1 MVDTA
6 TAPAPSA
13 AGNIAAAIADKASGK
28 APSQV
33 VDSKVPTAIPPGEK
47 VVPQVGP
54 NAGKE
59 VYVVDG
65 KEIYLTPEQA
75 RMYVQKGISFEPK
88 ISQLG
93 RLQQETAAFLDT
105 LSKDPGK
112 VIFNEK
118 FGKPE
123 EVLAKILQSTKVSD
137 GIKAT
142 IGKWYYDNIIVR
154 EQMSPEQR
162 ELEDIKAQNAE
173 FKRQQQEQE
182 EARLSAEND
191 GKVQRAL
198 AEIKAQINEAMKEA
212 GVPID
217 SKIAPQLAR
226 RVAQIM
232 QLGMATG
239 KPVTPKEAMEKVKAE
254 IHEYQ
259 KAYYDVLDEDKL
271 VEQIGKDN
279 AEKIRKFYL
288 KKVKEKE
295 KESPNLKA
303 LPSKRDERK
312 TMTPDE
318 FREYLA
324 DLKKK

>member
-1 MVDTA
+1 
-6 TAPAPSA
+6 
-13 AGNIAAAIADKASGK
+13 
-28 APSQV
+28 
-33 VDSKVPTAIPPGEK
+33 
-47 VVPQVGP
+47 
-54 NAGKE
+54 

-105 LSKDPGK
+105 LQNDPGK

-123 EVLAKILQSTKVSD
+123 EVLAKILNSAKVSD
-137 GIKAT
+137 GIKQT
-142 IGKWYYDNIIVR
+142 IGKWYYDNIILR

-162 ELEDIKAQNAE
+162 ELADERS
-173 FKRQQQEQE
+173 KRQELEAWKAQQEQS
-182 EARLSAEND
+182 RVQQEND
-191 GKVQRAL
+191 ARTQQAL
-198 AEIKAQINEAMKEA
+198 AILKSQIAEAMKDA
-212 GVPID
+212 GVSID
-217 SKIAPQLAR
+217 SKIAPQMAR

-232 QLGMATG
+232 QLGMSTG
-239 KPVTPKEAMEKVKAE
+239 KPITPKEAMEKVKSE
-254 IHEYQ
+254 ILEYQ

-271 VEQIGKDN
+271 VEQIGKEN

-295 KESPNLKA
+295 KESPKGSA
-303 LPSKRDERK
+303 LPSAKRDERK
-312 TMTPDE
+312 TMTPDQ
-318 FREYLA
+318 FRDYLA